1 MSEGK
6 NIDDVKRF
14 WSENPLWTGESAYE
28 PGTMEFY
35 EEHREVYISDCF
47 AGKMDERIFPEE
59 AKDEPILDLGCGVG
73 FWLIEFAKRGFKKVN
88 GADLTLAS
96 LKLAKTRT
104 DLYGYDVSLTE
115 QNAESMTFPDG
126 SFQHVNCL
134 GVVHHTPHPDKAI
147 GEIARILKPN
157 GTASISVYYKNAV
170 IRAWPIL
177 RPFALAL
184 GYFGA
189 KMKGRGREGIYKLKS
204 VDDVIRYYD
213 GDKNP
218 IGIGYTRSEFVAELE
233 KHYEIEEIYFHFFP
247 ARSFPIPI
255 PRFLHRILEWFL
267 PFMIVGKVR
276 KKG

>member
-1 MSEGK
+1 MSERK

-14 WSENPLWTGESAYE
+14 WNENPLWTGESAYK
-28 PGTMEFY
+28 PGTLEFY
-35 EEHREVYISDCF
+35 EEHRKVYISDCF
-47 AGKMDERIFPEE
+47 SGKMDERIFLEE
-59 AKDEPILDLGCGVG
+59 AKDQPILDLGCGVG
-73 FWLIEFAKRGFKKVN
+73 FWLIEFAKRGFKNVH
-88 GADLTLAS
+88 GADLTPAS
-96 LKLAKTRT
+96 LKLAKKRT
-104 DLYGYDVSLTE
+104 ELYGYDVSLTE
-115 QNAESMTFPDG
+115 QNAESMTFSDA

-157 GTASISVYYKNAV
+157 GSASISVYYKNAV

-184 GYFGA
+184 GYLGA

-213 GDKNP
+213 GEKNP

-233 KHYEIEEIYFHFFP
+233 KHYHIEEIYYHFFP
-247 ARSFPIPI
+247 ARSLPIPI
-255 PRFLHRILEWFL
+255 PRFLHRFLEWLF
-267 PFMIVGKVR
+267 PFMIVAGVR
-276 KKG
+276 KKK